1 MKVSANPRLLQGSS
15 ASRRLRR
22 AGRVP
27 GIVYGGGKDASAIDM
42 DHNTLFHALRVEAFH
57 SSILDMEIDGADEK
71 VVLRDVQW
79 HPYKRLVLHA
89 DFQRVL
95 ANEKMTFTVPL
106 HFNGEEDSPA
116 VKLNNGIISHVMT
129 EISVSCLPADL
140 PEYIAVDMSEMDL
153 DSSVHVSDLNL
164 PANVEAVV
172 NEGTDPIVSSVSV
185 KVVKEESA
193 DAPEAPAADTD
204 APADDKP
211 ADEADK

>member
-1 MKVSANPRLLQGSS
+1 MKVSANPRQLQGSS

-27 GIVYGGGKDASAIDM
+27 GIVYGAGKDATAIDM
-42 DHNTLFHALRVEAFH
+42 DHNTLFHALRVEAFQ
-57 SSILDMEIDGADEK
+57 SSILDMDIGGKAEK

-79 HPYKRLVLHA
+79 HPYKRLVMHA

-95 ANEKMTFTVPL
+95 ANEKMTLSVPL

-116 VKLNNGIISHVMT
+116 VKLNNGIINHVMT
-129 EISVSCLPADL
+129 EIQVSCLPADL
-140 PEYIAVDMSEMDL
+140 PEYISIDMSEADL
-153 DSSVHVSDLNL
+153 DTSVHVSDLKM

-172 NEGTDPIVSSVSV
+172 TEGTDPVVATVSV
-185 KVVKEESA
+185 KVVKEEPTDDVA
-193 DAPEAPAADTD
+193 APEADAD

-211 ADEADK
+211 ADEGES